1 MEEEQKKEKKKRRWI
16 IVYILSGGILKEGFF
31 MKYSQMI
38 LLVVAL
44 FIFFIGNRFTCLLK
58 VREINQLQK
67 ELADVKAESIS
78 ISEKLIGSNRLSQ
91 IEQMVAAEGLK
102 LESAKTPL
110 YILHK

>member
-1 MEEEQKKEKKKRRWI
+1 MDEEKKKEKKKRRLMI
-16 IVYILSGGILKEGFF
+16 MYILSGGILKEGFII
-31 MKYSQMI
+31 KHTRMI
-38 LLVVAL
+38 LLVVGL

-67 ELADVKAESIS
+67 ELEDVKAESIS

-91 IEQMVAAEGLK
+91 IEQVVAAEGLK
-102 LESAKTPL
+102 LESAKTPP